1 MELDEVVEHFT
12 SQPGELELLRGMAEA
27 TRAGLRPDA
36 EVPELD
42 GARFP
47 RVRGEIPDEAVEH
60 VARQVA
66 VPAPDVGLYDW
77 CPTPKKGGGR
87 PERPAQAG
95 AGWLTL
101 VVRST
106 TASMKP

>member
-1 MELDEVVEHFT
+1 MNDANAASRPCIPSLGQKPHVDQGYRPGFTPAPTACLSPERPGGIVARPLELDEVVEHFT

-47 RVRGEIPDEAVEH
+47 RDRG
-60 VARQVA
+60 
-66 VPAPDVGLYDW
+66 
-77 CPTPKKGGGR
+77 
-87 PERPAQAG
+87 
-95 AGWLTL
+95 
-101 VVRST
+101 
-106 TASMKP
+106 